1 LTHAT
6 QAGGE
11 IDLEPLRQVLKEQ
24 FQPQDFQDAQ
34 ELILGACQEA
44 QHIYGYVPK
53 EAAQE
58 IADHLGTSINRVF
71 GLLTFYADV
80 RTEKPGKHVMLLCHG
95 AACYVRG
102 SARLIGDL
110 KDKYGIDE
118 SDWSSVTTC
127 GGQFSVQVING
138 CLGVCDLAP
147 VIQVDHH
154 DYYGHLD
161 VERLNDVMAA
171 LKRGDAVEDKH
182 GTD

>member
-1 LTHAT
+1 MTHAT
-6 QAGGE
+6 QAGGN
-11 IDLEPLRQVLKEQ
+11 IDLEPLQKVLKEQ

-53 EAAQE
+53 EAAQA

-71 GLLTFYADV
+71 ALLTFYADF

-95 AACYVRG
+95 AACYVMG
-102 SARLIGDL
+102 SARLIADL
-110 KDKYGIDE
+110 KEKYGIDE
-118 SDWSSVTTC
+118 SAWSSVTTRD
-127 GGQFSVQVING
+127 GELSVQVING

-161 VERLNDVMAA
+161 VERFNDVISA
-171 LKRGDAVEDKH
+171 LKRGDAVEDQN
-182 GTD
+182 GAD